1 MSSSSEN
8 NNNGRIAR
16 ESERVRACA
25 RTRIDVFRG
34 PAVALALLS
43 ELLLGAIGL
52 NRLEPGAEGGLRAL
66 KSEAVE
72 EEQEES
78 EVDAEG
84 ASTFVRHT
92 GHVRAERS
100 QCCQKSHA
108 VSDSLSKIVKHVR
121 TSRHSLCNQ

>member
-1 MSSSSEN
+1 M
-8 NNNGRIAR
+8 
-16 ESERVRACA
+16 
-25 RTRIDVFRG
+25 DVFKG
-34 PAVALALLS
+34 PAVAPVLLP
-43 ELLLGAIGL
+43 ELLPGAIGL
-52 NRLEPGAEGGLRAL
+52 NRLGPGAGGGLRSL
-66 KSEAVE
+66 EPEAVE